1 MPFWTKVAVCCL
13 YVHGDCRCGV
23 HLDADKVRVLPGTF
37 GPDLLSR
44 VLRDAV
50 QALVDAARQPKQM
63 FAILRTRHGD
73 GDVVVRG
80 SFFSLFFFLFGT
92 VLFFT
97 DLDSNEELLRST
109 RIRFCFFS
117 SFFNVRVIN
126 TSVSCPYCDAG
137 Y

>member
-1 MPFWTKVAVCCL
+1 MLPFWTKVAVCCL

-80 SFFSLFFFLFGT
+80 SFFSLFFFPFWNSTFLYRLRQQRGAVTFNSNQIL
-92 VLFFT
+92 LFFFFFQCPCYKHF
-97 DLDSNEELLRST
+97 
-109 RIRFCFFS
+109 RFM
-117 SFFNVRVIN
+117 
-126 TSVSCPYCDAG
+126 SVL
-137 Y
+137 